1 MKPLCCNILTHKYS
15 MADTQRLA
23 WAITGSGHYL
33 RESLAILQSLNDVD
47 VYLSKAAAE
56 IIKQY
61 GFQESLEATGHKIY
75 TDKTASSVP
84 VEFFYQGL
92 YHTLVISP
100 VTSNTIAKMAYGF
113 SDSLVTNLYAQAG
126 KTRVH
131 SIVFACD
138 TAPEL
143 ESEAPR
149 EHMVKVYP
157 RQIDLD
163 NVEKL
168 KTFNDTEVV
177 ADMQA
182 LQQAV
187 MHRMSQHHA
196 SQSSHIADLN
206 AIEVVS
212 D

>member
-1 MKPLCCNILTHKYS
+1 LDKGNQ
-15 MADTQRLA
+15 QRLA

-33 RESLAILQSLNDVD
+33 RESLEILSSLDSVD
-47 VYLSKAAAE
+47 IFLSKAAAE

-61 GFQESLEATGHKIY
+61 GFQEMLESTGHRVY
-75 TDKTASSVP
+75 QDKTASSVP
-84 VEFFYQGL
+84 VELFYEGK

-126 KTRVH
+126 KTRVKT
-131 SIVFACD
+131 IVFACD

-149 EHMVKVYP
+149 ENMVKVYP

-168 KTFNDTEVV
+168 RQFESTLVV
-177 ADMQA
+177 ADMA
-182 LQQAV
+182 ELQQAIMLHLADV
-187 MHRMSQHHA
+187 HEIGTTEISLE
-196 SQSSHIADLN
+196 QS
-206 AIEVVS
+206 
-212 D
+212 